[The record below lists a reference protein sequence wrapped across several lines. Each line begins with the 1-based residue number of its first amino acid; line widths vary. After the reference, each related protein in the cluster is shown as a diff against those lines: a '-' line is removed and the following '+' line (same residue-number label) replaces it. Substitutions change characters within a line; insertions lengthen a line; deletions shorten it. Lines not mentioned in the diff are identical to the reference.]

1 MSKKNRGEW
10 GSRLGFIM
18 AAIGSAVGLGN
29 IWRFPYTAASNG
41 GGAFLIPYMIALL
54 TAGIPILILEFGL
67 GHKIR
72 SSAPG
77 IFRSLNKKWQVI
89 GWWQTAIS
97 FAIVVY
103 YMVIIAWAMSYLKF
117 AFTLG
122 WGDDPK
128 GFLFGSYLNLS
139 DSPMNIGGL
148 NFKVVVPLLIIWG
161 INFIV
166 LKMGIKSGIEKASK
180 IFMPLLIITLI
191 AITVRGVTL
200 PGAANG
206 LEYFFKPDFSRLAD
220 PKVWVAAYG
229 QIFYSLSI
237 AFGIMLAYSS
247 YLPEKSDIVNNA
259 FITGLGNCSFSILSG
274 IGVFS
279 ILGYMAQT
287 QGVEVSEVASAGV
300 GLAFIVFPKAISA
313 LPGMNG
319 LFAVAFF
326 LSLLFAGISS
336 SISLVETVL
345 SSIVDNFGM
354 ERKKAITVVSIV
366 GLSVSLIFATGAGLY
381 ILDIA
386 DHYIN
391 NYGVAVAGLIEIIM
405 LSWFFDLESV
415 RGYVNPLS
423 DFTVGKWWN
432 FCLKYLTPSILGV
445 MIVKNIIADI
455 TSPYEGYSL
464 KAIGLYGGGFM
475 LGTVLIAVLFTKFL
489 NSRERELK
497 LNEGEV

>member
-54 TAGIPILILEFGL
+54 TAGIPVLILEFGL

-77 IFRSLNKKWQVI
+77 VFRSLNKKWEI
-89 GWWQTAIS
+89 FGWWQTAIS
-97 FAIVVY
+97 FGITVY
-103 YMVIIAWAMSYLKF
+103 YMVVIAWATSYLKY
-117 AFTLG
+117 AFTTS
-122 WGDDPK
+122 WGEDTK
-128 GFLFGSYLNLS
+128 GFLFGTYLNLS
-139 DSPMNIGGL
+139 DSPMHLGGL
-148 NFKVVVPLLIIWG
+148 NFKVVIPLVIIWS
-161 INFIV
+161 INYFV
-166 LKMGIKSGIEKASK
+166 LRMGIKGGIEKASK
-180 IFMPLLIITLI
+180 IFMPLLVLSLI
-191 AITVRGVTL
+191 AITARGVTL
-200 PGAANG
+200 PGAAKG
-206 LEYFFKPDFSRLAD
+206 LEYFFKPDFSRLTD

-247 YLPEKSDIVNNA
+247 YLPKDSDIINNA

-300 GLAFIVFPKAISA
+300 GLAFIVFPKAINA
-313 LPGMNG
+313 LPGMNSIFG
-319 LFAVAFF
+319 VTFF
-326 LSLLFAGISS
+326 MSLLFAGISS

-345 SSIVDNFGM
+345 SSIVDNFGI
-354 ERKKAITVVSIV
+354 ERKKALNIVALV
-366 GLSVSLIFATGAGLY
+366 GLCTSLIFATGAGLY
-381 ILDIA
+381 ILDIV

-391 NYGVAVAGLIEIIM
+391 NYGVAVAGLIEIIL
-405 LSWFFDLESV
+405 LSWFFNLESI
-415 RGYVNPLS
+415 REYVNPLS
-423 DFTVGKWWN
+423 DFKVGKWWN
-432 FCLKYLTPSILGV
+432 FCLKFLTPAILGV
-445 MIVKNIIADI
+445 MTIKNIIADI
-455 TSPYEGYSL
+455 SSPYEGYSIG
-464 KAIGLYGGGFM
+464 AIGLYGGGFM
-475 LGTVLIAVLFTKFL
+475 LGTVLLAVILPKFIKT
-489 NSRERELK
+489 NSKPEIK
-497 LNEGEV
+497 KGV

>member
-10 GSRLGFIM
+10 GSRIGFIM

-77 IFRSLNKKWQVI
+77 VFRSLNKKWQAF

-97 FAIVVY
+97 FAITVY
-103 YMVIIAWAMSYLKF
+103 YMVVIAWAMSYLKY
-117 AFTLG
+117 AFTTG
-122 WGDDPK
+122 WGEDTK
-128 GFLFGSYLNLS
+128 GFLFGTYLNLS
-139 DSPMNIGGL
+139 DSPMHLGGL
-148 NFKVVVPLLIIWG
+148 NLKVVIPLLLIWG
-161 INFIV
+161 INFTV
-166 LKMGIKSGIEKASK
+166 LRMGIKGGIEKASK
-180 IFMPLLIITLI
+180 IFMPLLVISLI
-191 AITVRGVTL
+191 AITIRGVTL
-200 PGAANG
+200 PGAAKG
-206 LEYFFKPDFSRLAD
+206 LEYFFKPDFSRLTD

-247 YLPEKSDIVNNA
+247 YLPKDSDIVNNA

-300 GLAFIVFPKAISA
+300 GLAFIVFPKAITA
-313 LPGMNG
+313 LPGMNS
-319 LFAVAFF
+319 LFGVTFF

-345 SSIVDNFGM
+345 SAIIDNFGM
-354 ERKKAITVVSIV
+354 ERKKALNVVVLV
-366 GLSVSLIFATGAGLY
+366 GLCTSLIFATGAGLY
-381 ILDIA
+381 ILDIV

-391 NYGVAVAGLIEIIM
+391 NYGVAVAGLVEIIL
-405 LSWFFDLESV
+405 LSWFFNLESI
-415 RGYVNPLS
+415 REYVNPLS
-423 DFTVGKWWN
+423 DFKVGKWWN
-432 FCLKYLTPSILGV
+432 FCLKFLTPAILGV
-445 MIVKNIIADI
+445 MIVKNIIGDI
-455 TSPYEGYSL
+455 SSPYEGYSMS
-464 KAIGLYGGGFM
+464 AIGLYGGGFM
-475 LGTVLIAVLFTKFL
+475 LGTILLAVILPKFVKIKAKT
-489 NSRERELK
+489 ETEK
-497 LNEGEV
+497 EV

>member
-1 MSKKNRGEW
+1 VSKKNRGEW

-77 IFRSLNKKWQVI
+77 VFRSLNKKWQAF

-97 FAIVVY
+97 FAITVY
-103 YMVIIAWAMSYLKF
+103 YMVVIAWAMSYLKY
-117 AFTLG
+117 AFTTG
-122 WGDDPK
+122 WGEDTK
-128 GFLFGSYLNLS
+128 GFLFGTYLNLS
-139 DSPMNIGGL
+139 DSPLHLGGL
-148 NFKVVVPLLIIWG
+148 NLKVVIPLLLIWG
-161 INFIV
+161 INFTV
-166 LKMGIKSGIEKASK
+166 LRMGIKGGIEKASK
-180 IFMPLLIITLI
+180 IFMPLLVISLI
-191 AITVRGVTL
+191 AITVRGLTL
-200 PGAANG
+200 PGAAKG

-247 YLPEKSDIVNNA
+247 YLPKESDIVNNA

-313 LPGMNG
+313 LPGMNS
-319 LFAVAFF
+319 LFGVTFF

-345 SSIVDNFGM
+345 SAIIDNFGM
-354 ERKKAITVVSIV
+354 ERKKALNLVVLV
-366 GLSVSLIFATGAGLY
+366 GLCTSLIFATGAGLY
-381 ILDIA
+381 ILDIV

-391 NYGVAVAGLIEIIM
+391 NYGVAVAGLIEIIL
-405 LSWFFDLESV
+405 LSWFFNLESI
-415 RGYVNPLS
+415 REYVNPLS
-423 DFTVGKWWN
+423 DFKIGKWWN
-432 FCLKYLTPSILGV
+432 FCLKFLTPAILGV
-445 MIVKNIIADI
+445 MTIKNIIGDI
-455 TSPYEGYSL
+455 SSPYEGYSMS
-464 KAIGLYGGGFM
+464 AIGLYGGGFM
-475 LGTVLIAVLFTKFL
+475 LGTILLAVILPKFVKI
-489 NSRERELK
+489 NDKTEIEK
-497 LNEGEV
+497 EV